1 MDKAKQCEELLT
13 LEIIRDS
20 DALIEFI
27 NAHPDQAVAASLLKW
42 SPENFEWLFESNA
55 HSDPCGLCVRHRSL
69 PISGRRY
76 CNDCP
81 IKQCGHVALRKMS
94 DAQVSG
100 DFKAHLQA
108 AKEYSDFLKE
118 KLSRKER

>member
-1 MDKAKQCEELLT
+1 MDKAKQCEESLT

-55 HSDPCGLCVRHRSL
+55 HSDPCGLCVRHRTFDSE
-69 PISGRRY
+69 GKCH

-81 IKQCGHVALRKMS
+81 ICPCDHEAFRKMS
-94 DAQVSG
+94 DAQASG
-100 DFKAHLQA
+100 NFELHVQA

-118 KLSRKER
+118 KLSRKE